1 MYKTRIRDWQ
11 LLKSQKAAEKEQV
24 VQHLETQR
32 KLGIN
37 LGQPLVRGQEVK
49 VHKIARHLREKKK
62 SGLSRFRAKSKGP
75 Q

>member
-1 MYKTRIRDWQ
+1 MYKIRIRDWQ
-11 LLKSQKAAEKEQV
+11 LLKSQKPAEKEQI

-62 SGLSRFRAKSKGP
+62 SGLSRSRAKSKGP